1 MTITETEVGRAP
13 TGSPAERFT
22 SYDPEAFA
30 VPRGREEVWRFTPVR
45 KLGRFFETVPGDDD
59 AATRTADV
67 PAPATIRPID
77 ATDPL
82 WGVAGA
88 PADRAAAV
96 AWQQATA
103 GRALEIPANAELA
116 SPVVLTVDGNAGKH
130 GYSHLVIDAGPNSHA
145 VVVLDHVGS
154 TELSAIVEVRVGDGA
169 HLDVITVQ
177 RWDADA
183 VHLAQT
189 DALVGRDA
197 SFRHINVTLGG
208 ALVRIVPTVRYAGP
222 GARAELLGVAFAGD
236 GQHFE
241 SRLFVDHA
249 VPECTSDVL
258 YKNALLGQ
266 SARAVWIG
274 DVRIRP
280 EATGT
285 STYEMNRNLLLS
297 DGARADS
304 VPNLEIETGEIA
316 GAGHASATGR
326 FDDLQLFYLQS
337 RGIEAEEAQRLVVR
351 GFFADVIDRIGLPDL
366 QHRIMTAI
374 EARLGFAPPTDK
386 NEDEDK
392 SA

>member
-1 MTITETEVGRAP
+1 VTITETEVGLAP
-13 TGSPAERFT
+13 TGTPPERFT
-22 SYDPEAFA
+22 SRDPEAFEL
-30 VPRGREEVWRFTPVR
+30 PRGREEEWRFTPVR
-45 KLGRFFETVPGDDD
+45 KLGRFFEAAPADDG

-67 PAPATIRPID
+67 PAPASLRSID
-77 ATDPL
+77 ASDPL
-82 WGVAGA
+82 WGVTGK
-88 PADRAAAV
+88 PADRAAAI
-96 AWQQATA
+96 AWQQAVA
-103 GRALEIPANAELA
+103 GRALEIPANAELSA
-116 SPVVLTVDGNAGKH
+116 PVVLRVSGNGAGRI
-130 GYSHLVIDAGPNSHA
+130 GYSHLVIDAGAHSRA
-145 VVVLDHVGS
+145 TVVLDHVGS
-154 TELSAIVEVRVGDGA
+154 TELSAFVEVRVGDGA

-177 RWDADA
+177 RWESDTI
-183 VHLAQT
+183 HLAQT

-197 SFRHINVTLGG
+197 TYRHINITLGG
-208 ALVRIVPTVRYAGP
+208 GVVRIVPTVRYAGP

-236 GQHFE
+236 AQHFE
-241 SRLFVDHA
+241 SRLYVDHS

-258 YKNALLGQ
+258 YKNALLGN
-266 SARAVWIG
+266 SARTVWIG

-280 EATGT
+280 SATGT
-285 STYEMNRNLLLS
+285 TTYEMNRNLLLS

-374 EARLGFAPPTDK
+374 EARLGFAPRTDT
-386 NEDEDK
+386 NEEDE
-392 SA
+392 